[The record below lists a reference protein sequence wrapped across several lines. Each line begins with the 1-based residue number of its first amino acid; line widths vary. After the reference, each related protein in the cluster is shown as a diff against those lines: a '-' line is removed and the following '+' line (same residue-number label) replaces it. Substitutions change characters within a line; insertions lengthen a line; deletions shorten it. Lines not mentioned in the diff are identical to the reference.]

1 MENTHPT
8 FNLNGVSTFPSH
20 VEKGKGAH
28 DSAMK
33 TAEYALQDFKKWWQR
48 SAKELIEALE
58 IIFFK
63 YNWIAD

>member
-28 DSAMK
+28 DSATK
-33 TAEYALQDFKKWWQR
+33 TAEYALEGFNLKMMPTFCKGID
-48 SAKELIEALE
+48 
-58 IIFFK
+58 
-63 YNWIAD
+63 